1 MHHFV
6 LHYARDTFD
15 TGEPMPD
22 IKTVGF
28 IGVGN
33 MGRPMAANL
42 VKAGYQ
48 VVVYDVD
55 RNRAQQV
62 AKDLGAKAAASL
74 AELGK
79 QANAIITM
87 LPTGKE
93 VHACLFDAESGALAN
108 NLPKG
113 ALVIDMSSSDPVG
126 SRATHADL
134 ARRGLAFV
142 DAPVSGGVPRA
153 TDGTLAIMIG
163 GDAAAVE
170 AAKPVLSNM
179 GTRLFEVGG
188 PGNGHAMK
196 ALNNF
201 VAGTAFIA
209 VSEALLVGEKFGLD
223 PATMVD
229 VMNASSGKSFNT
241 EHVAKQHVV
250 SRQFASGFSLGLLAK
265 DVGIA
270 AALAKAIGV
279 GSPLIGTSSALLD
292 EARDQVGG
300 EKDHTLAYTYWETR
314 EKKAAAE

>member
-1 MHHFV
+1 MSEI
-6 LHYARDTFD
+6 R
-15 TGEPMPD
+15 
-22 IKTVGF
+22 TVGF
-28 IGVGN
+28 IGIGN

-42 VKAGYQ
+42 VKGGYE
-48 VVVYDVD
+48 VIVHDLD
-55 RNRAQQV
+55 AKRARE
-62 AKDLGAKAAASL
+62 AATDIGAKAAATL
-74 AELGK
+74 AEIGK
-79 QANAIITM
+79 QADAIITM

-93 VHACLFDAESGALAN
+93 VRACLLDAEGGALSS

-134 ARRGLAFV
+134 AKRDLAFV

-163 GDAAAVE
+163 GEAAAVA
-170 AAKPVLSNM
+170 AAKPVLAKM
-179 GTRLFEVGG
+179 GQRLFEVGG

-196 ALNNF
+196 ALNNV
-201 VAGTAFIA
+201 VAGSAFIA
-209 VSEALLVGEKFGLD
+209 VSEALLVGQKFGLD

-250 SRQFASGFSLGLLAK
+250 SRQFASGFSLGLFAK

-270 AALAKAIGV
+270 ADLANAIGV
-279 GSPLIGTSSALLD
+279 GSPLLGTTTMLLR
-292 EARDQVGG
+292 EARDTVGG
-300 EKDHTLAYTYWETR
+300 EKDHTFAYTYWER
-314 EKKAAAE
+314 RDKNRAG

>member
-1 MHHFV
+1 M
-6 LHYARDTFD
+6 A
-15 TGEPMPD
+15 

-28 IGVGN
+28 IGIGN

-42 VKAGYQ
+42 IKGGFS
-48 VVVYDVD
+48 VVAYDAD
-55 RNRAQQV
+55 AQRGAAF
-62 AKDLGAKAAASL
+62 AKEVGAKAAPSL
-74 AELGK
+74 GELGK
-79 QANAIITM
+79 SVDAIVTM

-93 VHACLFDAESGALAN
+93 VRACLLETEGGALAN

-113 ALVIDMSSSDPVG
+113 ALVVDMSSSDPVG
-126 SRATHADL
+126 SRQTYADL
-134 ARRGLAFV
+134 AKRGLVFA

-163 GDAAAVE
+163 GDAAAV
-170 AAKPVLSNM
+170 ATAKPVLSKM

-209 VSEALLVGEKFGLD
+209 VSEALLVGQKFGLD

-229 VMNASSGKSFNT
+229 VMNASTGRSFNT
-241 EHVAKQHVV
+241 ENVAKQHLV
-250 SRQFASGFSLGLLAK
+250 SRQFASGFALGLLAK

-279 GSPLIGTSSALLD
+279 DSPLIGTSSALLD
-292 EARDQVGG
+292 EARDKVGG
-300 EKDHTLAYTYWETR
+300 NMDHTLAYTYWESR
-314 EKKAAAE
+314 HKKAAAE

>member
-1 MHHFV
+1 MGNIN
-6 LHYARDTFD
+6 T
-15 TGEPMPD
+15 
-22 IKTVGF
+22 IGF
-28 IGVGN
+28 IGIGN

-42 VKAGYQ
+42 VKGGYQ
-48 VVVYDVD
+48 VVLYDLD
-55 RNRAQQV
+55 GGRARDA
-62 AKDLGAKAAASL
+62 AKDIGAKAAADL

-79 QANAIITM
+79 QVDAVITM

-93 VHACLFDAESGALAN
+93 VRACLFDDEGGALAN
-108 NLPKG
+108 DLPKG

-134 ARRGLAFV
+134 GKRGIAFV

-163 GDAAAVE
+163 GDSAAVA
-170 AAKPVLSNM
+170 AAKPVLAKM

-209 VSEALLVGEKFGLD
+209 LSEALLVGQKFGLD

-270 AALAKAIGV
+270 ANLAKQIGAD
-279 GSPLIGTSSALLD
+279 SPLIGTSSALLD
-292 EARDQVGG
+292 EARDNVGP
-300 EKDHTLAYTYWETR
+300 EKDHTLAYTYWER
-314 EKKAAAE
+314 RGGA

>member
-1 MHHFV
+1 
-6 LHYARDTFD
+6 
-15 TGEPMPD
+15 MPD
-22 IKTVGF
+22 IKTIGF

-42 VKAGYQ
+42 VKGGYQ
-48 VVVYDVD
+48 VVLYDLD
-55 RNRAQQV
+55 AKRAQH
-62 AKDLGAKAAASL
+62 AAAAIGAKAAATL
-74 AELGK
+74 DDLGK
-79 QANAIITM
+79 QADAVITM

-93 VHACLFDAESGALAN
+93 VRACLFEAERGALAN

-134 ARRGLAFV
+134 AKRGLAFV

-163 GDAAAVE
+163 GDVAAIA
-170 AAKPVLSNM
+170 AAKPVLSRM

-209 VSEALLVGEKFGLD
+209 VSEALLVGGKFGLD

-250 SRQFASGFSLGLLAK
+250 SRQFASGFSLGLLTK

-270 AALAKAIGV
+270 AELAKQIGLD
-279 GSPLIGTSSALLD
+279 SPLIGASSALLF
-292 EARDQVGG
+292 EARDKVGA
-300 EKDHTLAYTYWETR
+300 EKDHTFAYTYWEGR
-314 EKKAAAE
+314 DKKAAAE

>member
-1 MHHFV
+1 MS
-6 LHYARDTFD
+6 
-15 TGEPMPD
+15 

-28 IGVGN
+28 IGIGN
-33 MGRPMAANL
+33 MGRPMASNL
-42 VKAGYQ
+42 VKGGYQ
-48 VVVYDVD
+48 VVAYDAD
-55 RNRAQQV
+55 GKRAAQF
-62 AKDLGAKAAASL
+62 AKDAGAKSAATL

-79 QANAIITM
+79 SVDAIVTM

-93 VHACLFDAESGALAN
+93 VRACLLETEAGALAA

-113 ALVIDMSSSDPVG
+113 ALVIDMSSADPVG
-126 SRATHADL
+126 TRATHADL

-153 TDGTLAIMIG
+153 TDGSLAIMIG
-163 GDAAAVE
+163 GDAAAVA
-170 AAKPVLSNM
+170 AAKPVLSKM

-229 VMNASSGKSFNT
+229 VMNASTGKSFNT

-250 SRQFASGFSLGLLAK
+250 SRQFASGFALGLLAK

-270 AALAKAIGV
+270 ADLAQAIGTD
-279 GSPLIGTSSALLD
+279 SPLIGMSSALLG
-292 EARDQVGG
+292 EARDKVGG
-300 EKDHTLAYTYWETR
+300 EKDHTLAYTHWEKR
-314 EKKAAAE
+314 DKKAAAE